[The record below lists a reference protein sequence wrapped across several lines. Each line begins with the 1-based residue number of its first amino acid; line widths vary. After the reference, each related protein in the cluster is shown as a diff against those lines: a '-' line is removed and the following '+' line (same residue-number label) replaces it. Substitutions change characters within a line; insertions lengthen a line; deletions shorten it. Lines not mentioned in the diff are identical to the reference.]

1 MIKNTNSNNRWKTI
15 ILYAVAFIVV
25 AIIVPFA
32 ISAIF
37 KIHPHRHIFSAEW
50 TADGYLGYIGA
61 LIGAAATIYAVR
73 ITIVNERK
81 RQEEERIILAK
92 PWLSSETL
100 LLCSNKDIQEEEN
113 GKTTFVALNGELFGS
128 SKEAPWA
135 VKKGTHEINKTDCV
149 IRYEIMNAGGNTAT
163 RLHFTLDGY
172 PLFPDFALAK
182 DQVKKII
189 FVLPLREGEK
199 QSQYVLKFVYGDV
212 VSSMTYSQI
221 ETLNIMQDEHGVTF
235 SQSMADLL
243 TAPKKENENG
253 CIND

>member
-1 MIKNTNSNNRWKTI
+1 MKITNNNNKWKTI

-25 AIIVPFA
+25 AIIVPFT
-32 ISAIF
+32 ISTVF

-61 LIGAAATIYAVR
+61 LIGASATIYAVR
-73 ITIVNERK
+73 ITIIYERK

-113 GKTTFVALNGELFGS
+113 GSTTFVSLNGDILGS
-128 SKEAPWA
+128 G
-135 VKKGTHEINKTDCV
+135 KGTPSEIKSGSHEINKTDCV
-149 IRYEIMNAGGNTAT
+149 IKYEIMNVGGNSAT
-163 RLHFTLDGY
+163 RLHLTLDGY

-199 QSQYVLKFVYGDV
+199 QSQYVLKFAYGDV
-212 VSSMTYSQI
+212 VSSTTYSQI
-221 ETLNIMQDEHGVTF
+221 EALNIMQDEYGVTF

-243 TAPKKENENG
+243 TAPKKENENEPHE
-253 CIND
+253 I

>member
-1 MIKNTNSNNRWKTI
+1 MNNTNNDSKRETSIKC
-15 ILYAVAFIVV
+15 VVVFIVV

-32 ISAIF
+32 ISAAF

-73 ITIVNERK
+73 VTIINERK
-81 RQEEERIILAK
+81 RQEEERIISAK
-92 PWLSSETL
+92 PWLVSETL
-100 LLCSNKDIQEEEN
+100 LLCSNEEIQEEEN
-113 GKTTFVALNGELFGS
+113 GSTTFVSLNGDFWGS
-128 SKEAPWA
+128 G
-135 VKKGTHEINKTDCV
+135 KGTPSKIKSGSHEINKTDCV
-149 IRYEIMNAGGNTAT
+149 IKYEIMNVGGNSAT
-163 RLHFTLDGY
+163 RLKLTLDDY

-199 QSQYVLKFVYGDV
+199 QSQYVLKFAYGDV
-212 VSSMTYSQI
+212 VSTTTYSQI
-221 ETLNIMQDEHGVTF
+221 EVLNIMQDEYGVTF

-243 TAPKKENENG
+243 TAPKKENENEPHE
-253 CIND
+253 I

>member
-1 MIKNTNSNNRWKTI
+1 M
-15 ILYAVAFIVV
+15 
-25 AIIVPFA
+25 
-32 ISAIF
+32 
-37 KIHPHRHIFSAEW
+37 
-50 TADGYLGYIGA
+50 DGRRVSWVYWCFNW
-61 LIGAAATIYAVR
+61 AAATIYAVR

-81 RQEEERIILAK
+81 RREEERIILAK
-92 PWLSSETL
+92 PWLVSETL
-100 LLCSNKDIQEEEN
+100 LLCSNKEIQEEEN
-113 GKTTFVALNGELFGS
+113 GSTTFVSLNGDLFGS
-128 SKEAPWA
+128 G
-135 VKKGTHEINKTDCV
+135 KGTPSKIKSGSHEINKTDCV
-149 IRYEIMNAGGNTAT
+149 IKYEIMNVGGNSAT
-163 RLHFTLDGY
+163 RLKLTLDDY

-212 VSSMTYSQI
+212 VSFMTYSQI

-253 CIND
+253 QNEI

>member
-1 MIKNTNSNNRWKTI
+1 MKNENDNSKRKINI
-15 ILYAVAFIVV
+15 IYIVAFIVV

-50 TADGYLGYIGA
+50 TADGDLGDIGA

-81 RQEEERIILAK
+81 RQEEEHIILAK

-100 LLCSNKDIQEEEN
+100 LICSNKDIQEEEN
-113 GKTTFVALNGELFGS
+113 GKTTFATLNGELFGS

-135 VKKGTHEINKTDCV
+135 VKKEMHEINKTDCV

-163 RLHFTLDGY
+163 RLHLTLDGY

-212 VSSMTYSQI
+212 VSSTTYSQI
-221 ETLNIMQDEHGVTF
+221 EALNIMRDERGVTF

-253 CIND
+253 QNEI